1 MKRPLS
7 ILALA
12 AIAMLAAG
20 ALSGAEPPKKPAA
33 QDKAEAKGRCRVFY
47 YAPGKEIRSVEGE
60 VTQLP
65 DGSLE
70 VKKTGGI
77 IVVIPKDAIKA
88 TVPLDEE
95 KPDGRKPASPGESPG
110 FESTL
115 RRPISDA
122 EIEELLKDIV
132 AKVDESV
139 VGVKLED
146 LEAPLALDVG
156 AVKDMFAKAGLTWKE
171 GVPPEKQ
178 ENLLIKPHFVMIYT
192 SPVKAAR
199 QLGARLESVWT
210 WNVRFLRMLRI
221 PARQPSS
228 KLEIFYFGTHS
239 EFQSYSMRTGGPVDM
254 GVLGYY
260 RSDINRSHFFEM
272 ETWPPAAQRLEAA
285 KHAAA
290 DQAAQERNKVA
301 RWVEFQNLEVI
312 QHETGHHI
320 HFNVGL
326 FPRNAH
332 ERESSV
338 PTWLIE
344 GTTMMFEFPPTQAG
358 ASLGVLNHGRLD
370 QVRKFW
376 GPHPLST
383 AEWKL
388 FLIDNNVWYSGV
400 GKGNVGASYPLG
412 WAMVY
417 YLWKEH
423 RDGYGKYLQTVFGR
437 EEDFRMTNTER
448 EKEFEDIFGVVND
461 EWVNKFYKFLDSL
474 QLKPSLVPEDI
485 FGR

>member
-1 MKRPLS
+1 
-7 ILALA
+7 
-12 AIAMLAAG
+12 
-20 ALSGAEPPKKPAA
+20 
-33 QDKAEAKGRCRVFY
+33 
-47 YAPGKEIRSVEGE
+47 
-60 VTQLP
+60 
-65 DGSLE
+65 
-70 VKKTGGI
+70 
-77 IVVIPKDAIKA
+77 
-88 TVPLDEE
+88 
-95 KPDGRKPASPGESPG
+95 
-110 FESTL
+110 
-115 RRPISDA
+115 
-122 EIEELLKDIV
+122 
-132 AKVDESV
+132 
-139 VGVKLED
+139 VKLED
-146 LEAPLALDVG
+146 LEAPLTLDVES
-156 AVKDMFAKAGLTWKE
+156 VKDMFAKAGLTWKE
-171 GVPPEKQ
+171 GVPPDKQ
-178 ENLLIKPHFVMIYT
+178 ENLLIKPHFVMVYT
-192 SPVKAAR
+192 SPAKAAR

-221 PARQPSS
+221 PARRPPS

-239 EFQSYSMRTGGPVDM
+239 EFQSYSMRTGGPVEM

-285 KHAAA
+285 KHAPA

-400 GKGNVGASYPLG
+400 GRGNPGASYPLG